1 MAQHTSFNKALLAAF
16 MAAGF
21 VIGSNAM
28 AEPQGLYSAD
38 ELSDANVFSKSNP
51 DKKIGEVEDILLD
64 DAMRVRALV
73 VETGG
78 LLDMGSKEYVINAGK
93 FTLETRNADNL
104 EKLEYIVHLDMTKE
118 ELEQQPEYTN
128 DWWTQTKA
136 AARQAW
142 QNTKE
147 GAASAWESTKAA
159 ASNALDNIGGA
170 LESPGDE
177 VEQGTDQR
185 EDKMGTEQ

>member
-1 MAQHTSFNKALLAAF
+1 MIQYKSLSKALLAALI
-16 MAAGF
+16 AGGF
-21 VIGSNAM
+21 VISSNAM

-78 LLDMGSKEYVINAGK
+78 LLDMGEKEYVIDAGK
-93 FTLETRNADNL
+93 FTVETRNGDNL
-104 EKLEYIVHLDMTKE
+104 EKLEYIVHVDMTKE

-136 AARQAW
+136 AVRQAW

-159 ASNALDNIGGA
+159 TSNALDNIGGA
-170 LESPGDE
+170 LENSGDE
-177 VEQGTDQR
+177 IEQTTDQGK
-185 EDKMGTEQ
+185 DKMGTDQ

>member
-1 MAQHTSFNKALLAAF
+1 MIRYKSLSKSLIAALIAGGFIINTS
-16 MAAGF
+16 
-21 VIGSNAM
+21 AM

-38 ELSDANVFSKSNP
+38 ELNDANVFSKSNP

-78 LLDMGSKEYVINAGK
+78 LLDMGEKEYVIDAGK
-93 FTLETRNADNL
+93 FTLETRNGDSL
-104 EKLEYIVHLDMTKE
+104 ENLEYIVHVDMTKE

-136 AARQAW
+136 AALQAW

-159 ASNALDNIGGA
+159 ASNALDNIGGV
-170 LESPGDE
+170 LENSGDE
-177 VEQGTDQR
+177 VEQTTDQGK
-185 EDKMGTEQ
+185 DKMNFD